1 MVESA
6 IRTAITDRVN
16 PILAE
21 HFGEAELSS
30 YVDGVV
36 YVRLAGAC
44 GTCPSARFT
53 VEDVIKGEIMDAV
66 SEVKDVVLD
75 DSVSEDILDMA
86 RNILKHK
93 V

>member
-1 MVESA
+1 MVETA
-6 IRTAITDRVN
+6 IKTAITDRVN

-30 YVDGVV
+30 YEDGVV

-44 GTCPSARFT
+44 GSCPSAKYT
-53 VEDVIKGEIMDAV
+53 VEDVIKAEIMDAV
-66 SEVKDVVLD
+66 SEVKDVKLD
-75 DSVSEDILDMA
+75 DSLSEDILDMA
-86 RNILKHK
+86 RNILNHK